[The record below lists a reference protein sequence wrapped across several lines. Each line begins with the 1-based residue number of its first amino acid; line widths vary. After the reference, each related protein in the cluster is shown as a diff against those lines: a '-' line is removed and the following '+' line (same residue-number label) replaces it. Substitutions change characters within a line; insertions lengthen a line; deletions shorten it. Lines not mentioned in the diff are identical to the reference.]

1 VEACPVGARKFGNLL
16 DPDSDVRRVLA
27 TKRVFRFK
35 EEFGTYPKF
44 FYYIG

>member
-1 VEACPVGARKFGNLL
+1 
-16 DPDSDVRRVLA
+16 VLA